1 MVAVIFYVRSNTMS
15 LRRQSL
21 SYDDW
26 ARPQYGT
33 AAMASRTP
41 RKWSAIMAGS
51 SYNTYR
57 YQTGDR
63 VTEIATDEPMNQ
75 YVGRIFLPWNG
86 ENVVDYIRAV
96 DVLRASGEY
105 ESSPY
110 AAYAHEY
117 EIARAL
123 RGAIYRIVMV
133 RDGEIVSKL
142 AYEYRP
148 AQHNIFLDAGTK
160 IVLAIARG

>member
-1 MVAVIFYVRSNTMS
+1 MA
-15 LRRQSL
+15 LRRQTM

-26 ARPQYGT
+26 VRPAYGNLET
-33 AAMASRTP
+33 AARTP
-41 RKWSAIMAGS
+41 RKWTANIAGS

-63 VTEIATDEPMNQ
+63 VEGIPEHALAAQ
-75 YVGRIFLPWNG
+75 WIGRQFLPWNG
-86 ENVVDYIRAV
+86 ENVTEYMRNV
-96 DVLRASGEY
+96 DVLRSTGEF

-123 RGAIYRIVMV
+123 RGVIYRIVMV
-133 RDGEIVSKL
+133 RDGAIVSKL
-142 AYEYRP
+142 GYEYRP
-148 AQHNIFLDAGTK
+148 AQLNIFLDAATNRIITISSG
-160 IVLAIARG
+160 